1 MVKVMATGTFDLL
14 HLGHIFYLK
23 EAKKLG
29 DKLVVVVATDSTV
42 KRLKHEPVNPEE
54 IRLKLIKELKIV
66 DEAYLGHEDDIYE
79 IVEEIKPDIIALGF
93 DQLHDTKKIENELK
107 KRKINAKIVRLNKYD
122 GGSDLE
128 GTRKIISKIISAYEF
143 QKNIERIERDE
154 ENRYC

>member
-1 MVKVMATGTFDLL
+1 MATGTFDLL
-14 HLGHIFYLK
+14 HLGHIYFLK

-29 DKLVVVVATDSTV
+29 DKLVVVVATDLTV

-54 IRLKLIKELKIV
+54 IRLNIIKELKIV

-93 DQLHDTKKIENELK
+93 DQLHDKKKIENELK
-107 KRKINAKIVRLNKYD
+107 RRKINARIVRLKKYN

-143 QKNIERIERDE
+143 QKSMERIEANED
-154 ENRYC
+154 NRHC